1 MGNRAS
7 WYEIRNQEDGS
18 SDLYIFNEIGLGG
31 ITAEAFMTDLRGVTA
46 RKINLHLNS
55 PGGDV
60 FDGIAIHNTLKQH
73 PAEITVMVDALAA
86 SIASVIAMAGDKI
99 VMARHSSMMIHEAH
113 GMAVGDAEDM
123 VMMADRLNVISEQI
137 ASIYKERVP
146 GSKQVTW
153 RNRMKAET
161 WYTEEEA
168 VRAGLADEVGAKA
181 AVTNLMGLPSD
192 GSASMAA
199 FQRVAREI
207 HYINE
212 VRGIATSE
220 HAAWLV
226 EQGVLTEED
235 AAFWIHLRTRLDK
248 FVALREPDDPSN
260 PYPNEHAC
268 RLREP
273 DDFQPNS
280 FRRTSRDHD
289 GKPYDVIAGKLEGED
304 TMTEQAYRY
313 PKDDW
318 DAGDAR
324 KHCDSHD
331 GSFEAA
337 SERKTSEDKAPED
350 NTILEAVQG
359 GISDVVKRQRLPEYD
374 FASVVKQAMKEGE

>member
-1 MGNRAS
+1 
-7 WYEIRNQEDGS
+7 
-18 SDLYIFNEIGLGG
+18 
-31 ITAEAFMTDLRGVTA
+31 MTDLKGVTA

-73 PAEITVMVDALAA
+73 PAEITVWVDALAA

-99 VMARHSSMMIHEAH
+99 IMARHSSMMIHEAH

-123 VMMADRLNVISEQI
+123 VMMAERLNVISDQI
-137 ASIYKERVP
+137 ASIYKDRVP

-168 VRAGLADEVGAKA
+168 VRAGLADEVGPKSS
-181 AVTNLMGLPSD
+181 VTNHFDL
-192 GSASMAA
+192 SAY
-199 FQRVAREI
+199 
-207 HYINE
+207 HYRNAPRAITVQE
-212 VRGIATSE
+212 G
-220 HAAWLV
+220 
-226 EQGVLTEED
+226 
-235 AAFWIHLRTRLDK
+235 
-248 FVALREPDDPSN
+248 EPAEPSN
-260 PYPNEHAC
+260 PYPNEMAC

-273 DDFQPNS
+273 GDFKPDS
-280 FRRTSRDHD
+280 FRRTPRAHE

-318 DAGDAR
+318 DEADAR
-324 KHCDSHD
+324 KHCTDHD
-331 GSFEAA
+331 GKTFEPA
-337 SERKTSEDKAPED
+337 SEGDGESDLDALTQSLIPPLAETVAYQKPTPSLERLLTEDVSSK
-350 NTILEAVQG
+350 
-359 GISDVVKRQRLPEYD
+359 K
-374 FASVVKQAMKEGE
+374 